1 MQIETVV
8 IDDDRKVPTIHQL
21 GGTIHNVRRLI
32 DPNNKLWSA
41 TNLSVG
47 YHPSTGYIGMLRSG
61 NYVIRENGAYTVTV
75 EKTIRSE
82 IYISEYDTDTH
93 KLTDLRRLDVS
104 KISDMPMK
112 RGLEDPKLFYRD
124 NAWHFT
130 CVTMEKGHTP
140 YARMAICR
148 LSDDLSKIISF
159 EKFPGIDCVRPEK
172 NWMLPDEPNPNF
184 DWIYSSNSVVKDNVL
199 TVYMSD
205 NEKISSLRGN
215 SNLYDLGDGTYLA
228 VVHRLLT
235 RTIMNNTHRFYVH
248 YFAQYDYMGKIVALS
263 RGFKFERSGVEFAA
277 GLTTCGDDFMISY
290 GSKDESSH
298 VALLP
303 KETVMKGLLPV

>member
-140 YARMAICR
+140 RARMAVCR
-148 LSDDLSKIISF
+148 LNDTLDKIVSF
-159 EKFPGIDCVRPEK
+159 EKLPGIDANRPEK

-248 YFAQYDYMGKIVALS
+248 YFAQYDYMGKIIALS